1 MPKFSVISKERLDTC
16 HPDLIMLMNE
26 VIKHTDISILC
37 GHRGEEEQNKA
48 FNEGKSKVRFPFS
61 KHNKTPSLAVDIAPY
76 NNGIN
81 WNDIQRFKDL
91 AEIVKECAEKLDI
104 SVEWGGDWVKFKDY
118 PHWQLKI

>member
-1 MPKFSVISKERLDTC
+1 
-16 HPDLIMLMNE
+16 MNE

-48 FNEGKSKVRFPFS
+48 FNDGKSKVRFPFS

-81 WNDIQRFKDL
+81 WNDLEAFKNL
-91 AEIVKECAEKLDI
+91 GELVKKKANELNINIA
-104 SVEWGGDWVKFKDY
+104 WGGDWKTFKDM
-118 PHWQLKI
+118 PHFEIVDD

>member
-16 HPDLIMLMNE
+16 HPDLIRLMNE

-76 NNGIN
+76 PID
-81 WNDIQRFKDL
+81 WSDIQRFKDL

>member
-16 HPDLIMLMNE
+16 HPDLIRLMNE

-48 FNEGKSKVRFPFS
+48 FNDGKSKVRFPFS

-76 NNGIN
+76 PID

-91 AEIVKECAEKLDI
+91 AEIVKDAADKLDI